1 MPSPIFSPTSVYS
14 ATSTLFVL
22 TTEQTEH
29 FYPTKMRRYDIVF
42 VILLILS
49 IIDFALAAPVMAQE
63 KRRPRV
69 DVMQIP
75 KDEITV
81 LGKRWDDEE
90 LQRMMKLL
98 KEYVMGWPPPVE
110 STDTH
115 GLSSSAPPRPDHGSM
130 NGVQAPAPNPRP
142 SKDPDFDWDYR
153 TNLPSPHENEVEH
166 AQQPNLGPSTDPE
179 FDRDHWTDLE
189 DEPQRKRP
197 KLASSKE
204 FGQVHDVQVVHAQ
217 QPNPDSSN
225 WFGLPDLLPPPKQ
238 PDPSSSR
245 EFGQVVH
252 VQWPNPGPLNQ
263 GTSNGGPSDPTLR
276 TGLGYGVV
284 NAPSP
289 MTPDSWLS
297 EGEFEDEE
305 ETLGPPP
312 SPELTDSEFHSDDQ
326 SLSVDN
332 VLAAIYGAKG
342 KAPIESWHLK

>member
-1 MPSPIFSPTSVYS
+1 
-14 ATSTLFVL
+14 
-22 TTEQTEH
+22 
-29 FYPTKMRRYDIVF
+29 MRRYDIVF

-49 IIDFALAAPVMAQE
+49 IIDFALAAPVLAQE

-90 LQRMMKLL
+90 LQRMMKPL
-98 KEYVMGWPPPVE
+98 KEYTMGRPTPVE

-115 GLSSSAPPRPDHGSM
+115 APSSSAPPRPDHGSM
-130 NGVQAPAPNPRP
+130 NDVQAPATNPRP
-142 SKDPDFDWDYR
+142 SKDPDFDWDYW
-153 TNLPSPHENEVEH
+153 TN
-166 AQQPNLGPSTDPE
+166 
-179 FDRDHWTDLE
+179 LE
-189 DEPQRKRP
+189 DEPQPKRP

-204 FGQVHDVQVVHAQ
+204 FGQAHDGQVVHAQ

-252 VQWPNPGPLNQ
+252 VQRPNPGPLNQ

-326 SLSVDN
+326 SLSMVDF
-332 VLAAIYGAKG
+332 LAAIYGAKG
-342 KAPIESWHLK
+342 KAPMEYYSAVGKFPEP

>member
-1 MPSPIFSPTSVYS
+1 
-14 ATSTLFVL
+14 
-22 TTEQTEH
+22 
-29 FYPTKMRRYDIVF
+29 
-42 VILLILS
+42 
-49 IIDFALAAPVMAQE
+49 
-63 KRRPRV
+63 
-69 DVMQIP
+69 MQIP

-98 KEYVMGWPPPVE
+98 KEYTMGRPTPL
-110 STDTH
+110 STAATRPWFDERRA
-115 GLSSSAPPRPDHGSM
+115 SAGSE
-130 NGVQAPAPNPRP
+130 PKP
-142 SKDPDFDWDYR
+142 SKDPDFDWDYW
-153 TNLPSPHENEVEH
+153 TN
-166 AQQPNLGPSTDPE
+166 
-179 FDRDHWTDLE
+179 LE
-189 DEPQRKRP
+189 DEPQPKRP

-204 FGQVHDVQVVHAQ
+204 FGQAHDGQVVHAQ

-305 ETLGPPP
+305 EILGPPP

-326 SLSVDN
+326 SLSMDDF
-332 VLAAIYGAKG
+332 LAAIYGAKG
-342 KAPIESWHLK
+342 KAPMEYYSAVGKFPEP